1 MAIYRN
7 TGDESL
13 KTQTRTAVD
22 LLANYHRSLAGTIIA
37 DEYIS
42 DLNPS
47 RGAELC
53 IAAEVMFSS
62 AYIYQY
68 LGDNDIADW
77 AEQIAFN
84 AFPVSVAPDWWSHQY
99 VQQENQ
105 VREVLASHRAERLM
119 SFSPGLGT
127 SQPTTCG
134 PMSIRMPTFLVSSQI
149 TYVMQHSFFCLLTD
163 HEPSRAAQ

>member
-1 MAIYRN
+1 MMNQEIYLAQPVSSIYLLPIYLSTPHLTHLSKGLRYPLSLYLN
-7 TGDESL
+7 SGDQAL
-13 KTQTRTAVD
+13 KEQTRKAVD
-22 LLANYHRSLAGTIIA
+22 LLAEYHRSLAGTILA

-77 AEQIAFN
+77 AEQTAFN
-84 AFPVSVAPDWWSHQY
+84 AFPVSVSPDWWSHQY

-105 VREVLASHRAERLM
+105 VRTSHVFFY
-119 SFSPGLGT
+119 FS
-127 SQPTTCG
+127 
-134 PMSIRMPTFLVSSQI
+134 
-149 TYVMQHSFFCLLTD
+149 
-163 HEPSRAAQ
+163 